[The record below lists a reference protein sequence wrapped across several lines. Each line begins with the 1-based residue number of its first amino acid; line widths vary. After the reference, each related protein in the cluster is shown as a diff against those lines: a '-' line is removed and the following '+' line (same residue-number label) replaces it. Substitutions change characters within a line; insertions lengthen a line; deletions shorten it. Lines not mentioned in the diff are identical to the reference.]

1 MLFENAAAEYMA
13 DKSKR
18 LRATTLEGYGSAL
31 RLHVLPRWCG
41 VGWRTFISHPVKN
54 LNDLEAGIGACV
66 ASTTNRPDDWG
77 VAIAICDDQIKW
89 KWQIALSATGAIYMR
104 KDINRSGWNQWSKL
118 H

>member
-41 VGWRTFISHPVKN
+41 VEVEDVHLSPRQESKRSRGWYRSLCRI
-54 LNDLEAGIGACV
+54 NDE
-66 ASTTNRPDDWG
+66 SP
-77 VAIAICDDQIKW
+77 
-89 KWQIALSATGAIYMR
+89 
-104 KDINRSGWNQWSKL
+104 
-118 H
+118 

>member
-1 MLFENAAAEYMA
+1 MLFEEAAAEYMA

-41 VGWRTFISHPVKN
+41 VEVEDVHLSPRQESKRSR
-54 LNDLEAGIGACV
+54 ACV